1 MATFIKL
8 KCRGSINSFRQADF
22 HTYHKTLPL
31 PPKTTVAGM
40 IGAALGLSPQVV
52 NDEWLKPARFQVG
65 IVGKAGGKAN
75 DLWQI
80 RKYEGKTMKAFEK
93 GEVPAPY
100 KTAVIV
106 RELLF
111 GSSFCLYFFLPDE
124 TDKELLIKGL
134 LLPKWALSLGRE
146 DELIRIEQLKEV
158 ELTTVDGH
166 FFKHTVIKYPQEYE
180 LDKDFMEESA
190 GKNLMASAPTAQ
202 RVPTSFSNPGYARE
216 AESFEHY
223 LFISDFPLRPINNS
237 AGFFDP
243 EENWVFQL
251 I

>member
-1 MATFIKL
+1 MAKFIKL
-8 KCRGSINSFRQADF
+8 KCRGSFNSFRQADF

-40 IGAALGLSPQVV
+40 IGAALGLSPKAV
-52 NDEWLKPARFQVG
+52 NDEWLKNGRFQVG

-80 RKYEGKTMKAFEK
+80 RKYEQKTMKAFEK
-93 GEVPAPY
+93 GKVPAPY

-111 GSSFCLYFFLPDE
+111 GSTICLYFFLPEDG
-124 TDKELLIKGL
+124 DKELLIQGL
-134 LLPKWALSLGRE
+134 RSPEWALSLGRE

-158 ELTTVDGH
+158 ELEAVEGY
-166 FFKHTVIKYPQEYE
+166 FFKHTVMKYPSDYE
-180 LDKDFMEESA
+180 LDNDFMENSG
-190 GKNLMASAPTAQ
+190 GKNLMASAPIAY
-202 RVPTSFSNPGYARE
+202 RIPTSFSNPGYARE
-216 AESFEHY
+216 PDSFEHY
-223 LFISDFPLRPINNS
+223 LFVSDFPLRPASNS
-237 AGFFDP
+237 TGFFDP
-243 EENWVFQL
+243 EENWAFQL

>member
-31 PPKTTVAGM
+31 PPKTTVAGL

-65 IVGKAGGKAN
+65 IVGKANGKAN

-80 RKYEGKTMKAFEK
+80 RKYEGKRMKAFEK
-93 GEVPAPY
+93 GEEPTPY

-111 GSSFCLYFFLPDE
+111 GSTFYLYFFLPE
-124 TDKELLIKGL
+124 AADKDL
-134 LLPKWALSLGRE
+134 LLKGIQSPAWALSLGRE

-158 ELTTVDGH
+158 ELNVVDSH
-166 FFKHTVIKYPQEYE
+166 FFKHTVIKYPEGYE

-202 RVPTSFSNPGYARE
+202 RIPTSFSNPGYARE
-216 AESFEHY
+216 PESFEHY
-223 LFISDFPLRPINNS
+223 MFISDFPLRPTDDS
-237 AGFFDP
+237 TGFFDS